1 MRGRVGVLGDI
12 DCVGGFLWM
21 MDWRMDWCGCGDGT
35 KSDGGDGHALRVRL
49 KSVRAWRCWDLKS
62 SPDGEEANGRKV

>member
-1 MRGRVGVLGDI
+1 
-12 DCVGGFLWM
+12 M